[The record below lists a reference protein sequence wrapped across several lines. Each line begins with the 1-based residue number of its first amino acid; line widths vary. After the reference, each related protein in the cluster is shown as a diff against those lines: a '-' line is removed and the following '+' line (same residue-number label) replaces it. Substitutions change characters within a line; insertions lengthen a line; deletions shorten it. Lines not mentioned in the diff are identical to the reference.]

1 MLVVMVAV
9 SSIREG
15 VTTTTI
21 ITAAPM
27 MAATTR
33 ATTATHKVLH
43 TTKQAPTSAVMLA
56 VATSMV
62 SVPVLPMLPMLLPL
76 PHAVLEGVGGDGADG
91 AAEHGAEG
99 PLAELVREEP
109 ARAAT
114 HERRA

>member
-33 ATTATHKVLH
+33 ATTTAHEVLH

-62 SVPVLPMLPMLLPL
+62 SVSVLPMLLPL

-91 AAEHGAEG
+91 APEHSAEG

>member
-33 ATTATHKVLH
+33 ATTTAHEVLH

-62 SVPVLPMLPMLLPL
+62 SVSVLPMLLPL
-76 PHAVLEGVGGDGADG
+76 PQAVLEGVGGDGADG

-109 ARAAT
+109 ARATT